1 MRIIPPPAFRGLF
14 SPLYPQPTTHTIL
27 SHKSYSFSSPLLIS
41 LRFRSSLAALNAI
54 VEPNIEIPRKLCSA
68 NWPESSV
75 PSNILE
81 RKTKI
86 GVNLDTLG
94 TRGVKD
100 LGGIER
106 LKRYSQLLRNCALN
120 LSLNEGKAIH
130 GQVIKKGIDPD
141 MHLWVSLI
149 NFYAK
154 CHSLEFARQVFDEMP
169 GRDVV
174 SWTALIAG
182 FVAEGYG
189 SDGVYLFSEMRKEGI
204 RPNEFTLATSLKAG
218 SMCLDLEFGKQVHVE
233 VIKSGTFE
241 DVYVGSALVD
251 LYAKCS
257 EIEYARKVFFYM
269 PRQNDVSW
277 NTLLNGYAQ
286 MGNGEEVWGL
296 FCKMKESQMKLS
308 KFTLSTVLKGL
319 TNSDDLGAG
328 RVIHS
333 IVIKIGFEQDE
344 FVSST
349 LVDMYSKCGLADD
362 ALKVFT
368 RIQNPDIVAWTSMIS
383 CLDQQGWKQEAAN
396 LFLLMRDIGLRP
408 NQYTLSSLVSTAAD
422 LNPHYSESIHCCV
435 FKYGFQFDTSVNNA
449 LITMY
454 MKIGSVENGCRVFD
468 SMSNRDLVSWNAL
481 FTGFYGNETCDQG
494 LRIFIQMLLEGFRPN
509 MQTCISIL
517 RSCSSFRNLSFG
529 KQIHAHIIKG
539 KLNDIFIG
547 TALID
552 MYAKC
557 RCLEDAEVVFARL
570 KERDV
575 FTWTA
580 IISGYVQ
587 TDQGEKSI
595 RCFSQMRKEGVK
607 PNEFTLASCL
617 RGCSGIANL
626 EHGRQLHSLA
636 IKSGQCDDIFV
647 ASAIVDMYGKCG
659 CIDNAETS
667 FKGLNFRDT
676 VAWNSMIFGYSQHGQ
691 GEKALEAFQI
701 MLVEGAVPDGVTFL
715 GILSA
720 CSHMG
725 LVEEGKKYFNS
736 MSEVYGV
743 IPLIEHYAC
752 IIDTLGRAGKFDE
765 VESLIENMEI
775 KPDALI
781 WETVLGACQIHGNVE
796 FGERAAEKLFE
807 LEPEIDSNYIML
819 SNIFAANGRWSNV
832 SRIRALMSSRG
843 VKKKPGCSWVDVG
856 AQIHVFL
863 SQDGS
868 HPKILEIYEKLEE
881 LGQKRASS
889 GYIPN
894 AVDTLHYVNGREKS
908 QNLFYH
914 SERLAL
920 AFALI
925 SNTPNK
931 TIRIFK
937 NLRICGDCHDFMKQ
951 ISGILNRQ
959 IVVRDIKRFH
969 HFQQGT
975 CSCQDYW

>member
-1 MRIIPPPAFRGLF
+1 MECDLLLPLNMRIIPPHAIRGLC
-14 SPLYPQPTTHTIL
+14 SPIYPIPTSRMRFL
-27 SHKSYSFSSPLLIS
+27 HKSHSFSRPLFLS
-41 LRFRSSLAALNAI
+41 LRFRSSPSAALNVI
-54 VEPNIEIPRKLCSA
+54 EPNVEVGRKLFSA
-68 NWPESSV
+68 NLPESSK
-75 PSNILE
+75 S
-81 RKTKI
+81 
-86 GVNLDTLG
+86 GVNLDRLAN
-94 TRGVKD
+94 RGIRNI
-100 LGGIER
+100 GGKER
-106 LKRYSQLLRNCALN
+106 LKWYSQMLRDCA
-120 LSLNEGKAIH
+120 LNEGKAIH
-130 GQVIKKGIDPD
+130 GNVIKNGVDPD

-154 CHSLEFARQVFDEMP
+154 SHSLEFARQVFDEMP

-174 SWTALIAG
+174 PWTALIAG

-204 RPNEFTLATSLKAG
+204 RPNEFTLATGLKAG
-218 SMCLDLEFGKQVHVE
+218 SMSLDLEFGKQVHAE
-233 VIKSGTFE
+233 VIKLGKFS

-257 EIEYARKVFFYM
+257 EMEKARKVFFSM
-269 PRQNDVSW
+269 PEQNDVSW

-286 MGNGEEVWGL
+286 MGNGEEVWEL
-296 FCKMKESQMKLS
+296 FCKMTESQMKLS
-308 KFTLSTVLKGL
+308 KFTLSTVLKGFA
-319 TNSDDLGAG
+319 NSDALGAG
-328 RVIHS
+328 PVIHS
-333 IVIKIGFEQDE
+333 MAIKIGFEQDE

-362 ALKVFT
+362 ALKVFM
-368 RIQNPDIVAWTSMIS
+368 RIRNPDIVAWTSMIS
-383 CLDQQGWKQEAAN
+383 CLDQQGRKQEAAN
-396 LFLLMRDIGLRP
+396 LFLLMRDIDLRP

-422 LNPHYSESIHCCV
+422 LNPQYSESIHCAV

-449 LITMY
+449 LITTY
-454 MKIGSVENGCRVFD
+454 MKIGYVENGCRVFD

-481 FTGFYGNETCDQG
+481 FSGFHDNETCDQG
-494 LRIFIQMLLEGFRPN
+494 LRIFNQMLLEGFKPN
-509 MQTCISIL
+509 MQTFISIL
-517 RSCSSFRNLSFG
+517 RSCSSLSNVSFG

-539 KLNDIFIG
+539 KLDDVFVG

-552 MYAKC
+552 MYVKC
-557 RCLEDAEVVFARL
+557 RCLEDAEVVFTRL

-575 FTWTA
+575 FTWTV

-587 TDQGEKSI
+587 TDQGEKAI
-595 RCFSQMRKEGVK
+595 QCFGKMRKEGVK

-626 EHGRQLHSLA
+626 ENGRQLHSFA

-667 FKGLNFRDT
+667 FKGLDFRDT
-676 VAWNSMIFGYSQHGQ
+676 VAWNTMICGYSQHGK

-701 MLVEGAVPDGVTFL
+701 MLVEGAVPDEVTFL

-725 LVEEGKKYFNS
+725 LVEEAKKYFNS
-736 MSEVYGV
+736 MSEVYGI
-743 IPLIEHYAC
+743 IPNIEHYAC
-752 IIDTLGRAGKFDE
+752 IIDTLGRAGKFDQIE
-765 VESLIENMEI
+765 GLIDNMDIE
-775 KPDALI
+775 PNALI
-781 WETVLGACQIHGNVE
+781 WETVLGACKIHGKVE

-807 LEPEIDSNYIML
+807 LEPEIDSNYILL
-819 SNIFAANGRWSNV
+819 SNIFAANGRWGDV
-832 SRIRALMSSRG
+832 SKIRALMSSRG
-843 VKKKPGCSWVDVG
+843 VKKEPGCSWVEVG

-881 LGQKRASS
+881 LDQKRTSVA
-889 GYIPN
+889 YIPN
-894 AVDTLHYVNGREKS
+894 EVEAHHSVNGKERS
-908 QNLFYH
+908 QNLFHH

-925 SNTPNK
+925 SDKPNK

-937 NLRICGDCHDFMKQ
+937 NHRICEDCHDFMKN